1 MQSDLRINFYGF
13 VGNKQFNDA
22 NDMGYLIDTTED
34 LLDGY
39 DVDGKGRIYRIDAL
53 KGKEVIGNIFIAIKE
68 PKVQYLI
75 VKHENGIIHAV
86 TPGSVVDC
94 SKTDRL
100 NILSIISNVTVEPFV
115 NIFIAKGK
123 NQWQELLIP
132 AVLEIP
138 LNANLHFR
146 RQSLNLGSISFR
158 ITE

>member
-1 MQSDLRINFYGF
+1 MDNHVL
-13 VGNKQFNDA
+13 
-22 NDMGYLIDTTED
+22 
-34 LLDGY
+34 
-39 DVDGKGRIYRIDAL
+39 DAL
-53 KGKEVIGNIFIAIKE
+53 KGKDVIGNIYISIEE
-68 PKVQYLI
+68 PEVQYLI

-86 TPGSVVDC
+86 TPGSVLNC
-94 SKTDRL
+94 KKTDRL

-132 AVLEIP
+132 AVLEMPI
-138 LNANLHFR
+138 NANLYFR